1 MRRGSLEAQWNDR
14 NGDRHVTSFLPL
26 RRLRPRMS
34 GFTLPSASLL
44 WQSILSG
51 VFVGALYGLM
61 GLGLS
66 LSWGLL
72 RLINMAH
79 FGFAFLAA
87 YLCFQLAALG
97 ADPLLTLLVI
107 VPLFFAIG
115 VALHWLMARF
125 AVTPFNSLLLTFGL
139 TGIIEALIQSI
150 WTADFRRLESVYA
163 QQKFK
168 LGVLFV
174 PVPELITLLL
184 AVGLSLATWAVLRY
198 TDLGK
203 SMRAAAEDAAIASAF
218 GVNQKRNALLL
229 AGFCTALASV
239 AGVCL
244 ALSFTL
250 APSQIY
256 AWIGVVFATVM
267 LGGLGRALG
276 PLIAGTLIGVSEAI
290 TMAVTAPSWA
300 PIVSFT
306 LLILIL
312 VLRPGKG
319 T

>member
-1 MRRGSLEAQWNDR
+1 
-14 NGDRHVTSFLPL
+14 
-26 RRLRPRMS
+26 MS
-34 GFTLPSASLL
+34 GFALPSATLL
-44 WQSILSG
+44 SQSVLSG
-51 VFVGALYGLM
+51 IFVGALYGLL

-72 RLINMAH
+72 RLINLAH
-79 FGFAFLAA
+79 FAFAFLAA
-87 YLCFQLAALG
+87 YLCYQMAALG
-97 ADPLLTLLVI
+97 VDPLLSLVAL

-115 VALHWLMARF
+115 AALHWLMARF

-139 TGIIEALIQSI
+139 TGIIEAIIQTI
-150 WTADFRRLESVYA
+150 WTADFRKLESVYGEH
-163 QQKFK
+163 KFK
-168 LGVLFV
+168 IGVLYV
-174 PVPELITLLL
+174 PVPELITLVL
-184 AVGLSLATWAVLRY
+184 AVGLSFAVWAVLRY

-203 SMRAAAEDAAIASAF
+203 AMRAAAEDAPIASAF

-229 AGFCTALASV
+229 AGTCAALASV

-256 AWIGVVFATVM
+256 AWIGVVFAAVM

-276 PLIAGTLIGVSEAI
+276 PLVAGTLIGVSEAI
-290 TMAVTAPSWA
+290 TMAVTSPSWA

-306 LLILIL
+306 LLIVIL
-312 VLRPGKG
+312 VFRPGRA